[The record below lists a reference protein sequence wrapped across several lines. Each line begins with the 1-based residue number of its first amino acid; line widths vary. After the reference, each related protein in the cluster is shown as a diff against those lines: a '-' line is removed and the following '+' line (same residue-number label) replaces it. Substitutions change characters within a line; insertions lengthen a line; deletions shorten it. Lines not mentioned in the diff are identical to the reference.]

1 MLRFAALWLLVRVF
15 GRLPRRLLYAAADA
29 CGTLAWFASARLR
42 AVTQDHVRHTSA
54 GLRDARER
62 DRAARACV
70 GAAARY
76 WADFARTSHVS
87 REAALAEA
95 EAFDGIDHLFAAL
108 DRGCGVIMLS
118 AHVGNPEFLVRAA
131 GYLQLDILVLTE
143 QLKPQRLHELV
154 HAVRSGSGVRFVP
167 AGMSGGRAALTH
179 LRRGGLVALM
189 ADRDI
194 QHSGRLTP
202 FFGERARLPT
212 GPIELARRT
221 HAAVVPGFAS
231 RTRDGGTRI
240 TFLPELEL
248 RRSDDREADLDAG
261 MLAMARALEEG
272 IGAAPDQ
279 WFVLQPIWSGIPR

>member
-1 MLRFAALWLLVRVF
+1 MLHFAALWLLVRVF

-29 CGTLAWFASARLR
+29 GGTLAWFASARLR
-42 AVTQDHVRHTSA
+42 AVTRDHMRHAYA

-62 DRAARACV
+62 EGAARACV
-70 GAAARY
+70 RAAARY
-76 WADFARTSHVS
+76 WADFARASHLP

-131 GYLQLDILVLTE
+131 GHLQLDILVLTE
-143 QLKPQRLHELV
+143 RLKPPRLHELV
-154 HAVRSGSGVRFVP
+154 HDVRGGSGVRFVP
-167 AGMSGGRAALTH
+167 AGMSGVRETLTH

-194 QHSGRLTP
+194 QRSGRLTP
-202 FFGERARLPT
+202 FFGERAALPT
-212 GPIELARRT
+212 GAIELALRT
-221 HAAVVPGFAS
+221 NAAVVPGFAI
-231 RTRDGGTRI
+231 RTPGGRRRI
-240 TFLPELEL
+240 LFLPELQL
-248 RRSDDREADLDAG
+248 RRSDDREADLEAG